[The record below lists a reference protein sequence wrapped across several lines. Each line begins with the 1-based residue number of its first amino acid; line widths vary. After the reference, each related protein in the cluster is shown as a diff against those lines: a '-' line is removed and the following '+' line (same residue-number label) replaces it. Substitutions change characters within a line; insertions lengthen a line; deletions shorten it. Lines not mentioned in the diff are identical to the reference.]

1 MPLKYIKSPTDLIIK
16 SLKNNNTK
24 KKIIKYLEDKKIL
37 KIRVKDLEK
46 QNIIKIKK
54 NKFILKKNLNFAITL
69 IFFIK
74 KFFNLRSE
82 G

>member
-54 NKFILKKNLNFAITL
+54 NKFILKKNLNFDITL